1 MKIRDSIRIGE
12 INLKKENNKKL
23 MIESFWQKLWLKG
36 RRKKLIRLRKNLN
49 FDYKIQIYEL

>member
-23 MIESFWQKLWLKG
+23 MIESFWQKLWLK
-36 RRKKLIRLRKNLN
+36 RRRRKLIRLSKKPII
-49 FDYKIQIYEL
+49 DYKI

>member
-23 MIESFWQKLWLKG
+23 MIESFWQKLRLKG
-36 RRKKLIRLRKNLN
+36 RRRKLIRLMLTLIN
-49 FDYKIQIYEL
+49 DYKI